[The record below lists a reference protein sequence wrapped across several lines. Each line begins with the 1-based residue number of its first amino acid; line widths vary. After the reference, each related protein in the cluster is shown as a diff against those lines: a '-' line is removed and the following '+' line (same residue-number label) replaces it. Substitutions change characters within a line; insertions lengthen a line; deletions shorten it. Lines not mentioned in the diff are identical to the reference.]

1 MRGPGFAV
9 DEIGDVTFE
18 VAVFVA
24 LGDAGALENAS
35 GAVFHTAIAG
45 DGEFTGA
52 VWAGNEL
59 PSGAAAELAI
69 FQGHVVVSRRTTE
82 YEGVEETASGV
93 VDDL

>member
-1 MRGPGFAV
+1 MLRRPGLTV
-9 DEIGDVTFE
+9 CQIRRVTFK

-24 LGDAGALENAS
+24 LRDACALKNAS
-35 GAVFHTAIAG
+35 GAIFHAAIAG

-52 VWAGNEL
+52 VGAGNQL

-69 FQGHVVVSRRTTE
+69 FEGHRSCRTTE
-82 YEGVEETASGV
+82 YEGEEETASGG

>member
-18 VAVFVA
+18 VAVLVS
-24 LGDAGALENAS
+24 LGDVGSAQNAIGAI
-35 GAVFHTAIAG
+35 FHAAIAG

-52 VWAGNEL
+52 VGAGNEL

-69 FQGHVVVSRRTTE
+69 FEGHRSCRSSKDRIR
-82 YEGVEETASGV
+82 GR
-93 VDDL
+93 